1 MSERNKGF
9 MMIPNKMWEKLYE
22 IRIPGQ
28 ERRVFDYIYRQRLG
42 YPLQP
47 REVST
52 YGISKALGM
61 LGCDVRDRIASLV
74 KKNMVVRNGIFKEI
88 QKDFTLWGVAQKR
101 ATKKVAQKRAL
112 SSSPEEHSVAQKRA
126 LLKETPKD
134 REKKGF
140 LSKQDKG
147 KNTEIERL
155 GFKDIMKSIKQG
167 KVKEGQRH

>member
-1 MSERNKGF
+1 MSVRNKNF

-22 IRIPGQ
+22 MRIPGQ
-28 ERRVFDYIYRQRLG
+28 ARRVFDYIYRQRLG
-42 YPLQP
+42 YPEYP

-52 YGISKALGM
+52 HSITKALGIP
-61 LGCDVRDRIASLV
+61 GTEVRKLIVYLV
-74 KKNMVVRNGIFKEI
+74 ENKMVVRNGIFKEI

-167 KVKEGQRH
+167 KVKEGQSH

>member
-1 MSERNKGF
+1 MSVRNKNF
-9 MMIPNKMWEKLYE
+9 MMIPNKLWEKLYE

-42 YPLQP
+42 YPGKP
-47 REVST
+47 RNVST
-52 YGISKALGM
+52 YDISKSLGM

-74 KKNMVVRNGIFKEI
+74 KKKMVVRNGIFKEI
-88 QKDFTLWGVAQKR
+88 QKDFTLWGVGEISPTIKQGKN
-101 ATKKVAQKRAL
+101 AL
-112 SSSPEEHSVAQKRA
+112 VGREKSPHSVGEISPLRKDS
-126 LLKETPKD
+126 LKD

-167 KVKEGQRH
+167 KVKEGQSH

>member
-88 QKDFTLWGVAQKR
+88 QKDFTLWGVGEISPTIKQGEN
-101 ATKKVAQKRAL
+101 AL
-112 SSSPEEHSVAQKRA
+112 VGRENTPHSVGEGSP
-126 LLKETPKD
+126 LLKETLKE

-140 LSKQDKG
+140 FSKQEEEEKQKIRMEG
-147 KNTEIERL
+147 IRSLRRN
-155 GFKDIMKSIKQG
+155 IK
-167 KVKEGQRH
+167 